1 MLTFKQA
8 KQLIL
13 DNFSKNPNQSPM
25 EDWVIYH
32 SACCEYSDYY
42 YITGNS
48 RGYLEY
54 DKPEYCLVGA
64 NGFLVHK
71 INQNIIHLSNSM
83 SPKQYIN
90 DIQDEQN
97 ANGKYYVLQYVLPEN
112 PNEHKTDLLKLKK
125 LFSCH
130 YTQAKALQRQP
141 FWLSTRLTTLQII
154 SQELS
159 DKGINNQ
166 IVLLDTLYD
175 HTIYWQYHCG
185 EYNLKQ
191 LSNLI
196 DDIKEKLE
204 VI

>member
-1 MLTFKQA
+1 MLTLKQT

-13 DNFSKNPNQSPM
+13 EKFSINPNQDPM
-25 EDWVIYH
+25 TDWVIYH
-32 SACCEYSDYY
+32 SACREYSDYY
-42 YITGNS
+42 YIVGNS

-54 DKPEYCLVGA
+54 NKPEYCLVGS

-71 INQNIIHLSNSM
+71 INHNIICLSNSM
-83 SPKQYIN
+83 SPEQYIN

-97 ANGKYYVLQYVLPEN
+97 ANGKYYVLQYLLPKN
-112 PNEHKTDLLKLKK
+112 PNECKTDLLKLKK

-130 YTQAKALQRQP
+130 YTQAKTFQNQP

-175 HTIYWQYHCG
+175 HTIYWQYDCG
-185 EYNLKQ
+185 EYHLKQ
-191 LSNLI
+191 LSDLI
-196 DDIKEKLE
+196 NDMKEKLE